1 MTREGGSGGGMGRCG
16 AALSLA
22 LEGNIAVGKSTFL
35 KLLGATFPQW
45 HLVTEPVAQWRKV
58 PAGGAAQASVGS
70 ANLLQMM
77 YQEPARWSYTFQTFS
92 CISRLKAMLEP
103 PDEGPPGTTHPVRV
117 FERSVFSDRYVFAKN
132 LFEAG
137 HLQPLEWAIYQDWHD
152 FLLRHL
158 GARAALHGFLYLQA
172 RPQTCLERLRRRAR
186 SEEGG
191 IQLGYLQQLHAQH
204 QHWLVD
210 RTTEIH
216 FADAQRA
223 PVLVLDVDK
232 DFEHDVAVQGVLMA
246 QVEAFVASL
255 SAGTSPSPPDPLGA
269 GEGASST

>member
-1 MTREGGSGGGMGRCG
+1 
-16 AALSLA
+16 
-22 LEGNIAVGKSTFL
+22 
-35 KLLGATFPQW
+35 
-45 HLVTEPVAQWRKV
+45 
-58 PAGGAAQASVGS
+58 
-70 ANLLQMM
+70 
-77 YQEPARWSYTFQTFS
+77 
-92 CISRLKAMLEP
+92 
-103 PDEGPPGTTHPVRV
+103 
-117 FERSVFSDRYVFAKN
+117 RYVFAKN

-158 GARAALHGFLYLQA
+158 GPRTALHGFLYLQA

-204 QHWLVD
+204 EQWLVD
-210 RTTEIH
+210 KTTEIH

-246 QVEAFVASL
+246 QV
-255 SAGTSPSPPDPLGA
+255 
-269 GEGASST
+269 

>member
-1 MTREGGSGGGMGRCG
+1 
-16 AALSLA
+16 
-22 LEGNIAVGKSTFL
+22 
-35 KLLGATFPQW
+35 
-45 HLVTEPVAQWRKV
+45 
-58 PAGGAAQASVGS
+58 
-70 ANLLQMM
+70 
-77 YQEPARWSYTFQTFS
+77 
-92 CISRLKAMLEP
+92 
-103 PDEGPPGTTHPVRV
+103 
-117 FERSVFSDRYVFAKN
+117 RYVFAKN

-158 GARAALHGFLYLQA
+158 GPRAALHGFLYLQA

-186 SEEGG
+186 REEGG

-210 RTTEIH
+210 RTTEIR

-232 DFEHDVAVQGVLMA
+232 DFEHDAAAQGVLMA
-246 QVEAFVASL
+246 QV
-255 SAGTSPSPPDPLGA
+255 G
-269 GEGASST
+269 

>member
-1 MTREGGSGGGMGRCG
+1 
-16 AALSLA
+16 
-22 LEGNIAVGKSTFL
+22 
-35 KLLGATFPQW
+35 
-45 HLVTEPVAQWRKV
+45 
-58 PAGGAAQASVGS
+58 
-70 ANLLQMM
+70 MM

-103 PDEGPPGTTHPVRV
+103 PDEGPPGTPHPVRV

-158 GARAALHGFLYLQA
+158 GAHAALHGFLYLQA

-232 DFEHDVAVQGVLMA
+232 DFEHDVALQGVLMA

-269 GEGASST
+269 GEGASSS

>member
-1 MTREGGSGGGMGRCG
+1 
-16 AALSLA
+16 
-22 LEGNIAVGKSTFL
+22 
-35 KLLGATFPQW
+35 
-45 HLVTEPVAQWRKV
+45 
-58 PAGGAAQASVGS
+58 
-70 ANLLQMM
+70 
-77 YQEPARWSYTFQTFS
+77 
-92 CISRLKAMLEP
+92 
-103 PDEGPPGTTHPVRV
+103 
-117 FERSVFSDRYVFAKN
+117 RYVFAKN

-158 GARAALHGFLYLQA
+158 GPRAVLHGFLYLQA

-204 QHWLVD
+204 QCWLVD

-216 FADAQRA
+216 FAEAQRA

-232 DFEHDVAVQGVLMA
+232 DFEHDVAVQGILMA
-246 QVEAFVASL
+246 QV
-255 SAGTSPSPPDPLGA
+255 G
-269 GEGASST
+269 